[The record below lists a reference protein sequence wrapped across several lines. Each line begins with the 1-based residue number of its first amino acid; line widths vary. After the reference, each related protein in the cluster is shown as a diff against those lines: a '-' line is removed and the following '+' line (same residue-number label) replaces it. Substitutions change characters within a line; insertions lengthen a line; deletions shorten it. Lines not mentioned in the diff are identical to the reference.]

1 MSLFENINFNST
13 TSIFNQGKNT
23 SLFENTSGGLFGN
36 QEGGL
41 FGNNNNKLGNGS
53 LFSNQNQNT
62 LFNNINSGST
72 NNNSLFNSNNNIFS
86 ESNNFSSNN
95 NNNNKECSIG
105 NYFNGIE
112 MREKNSGKIENVKYM
127 SIGMKPEFSH
137 ASNEELRLADF
148 EKSKTGTIN
157 KFKIINTSSNNNNSF
172 NIGSIFTT
180 TKTNNTNNNIFNTT
194 SSGNKNQGGIFNNNN
209 NQNISQFSFGKNEVG
224 DLFNNTKKERT
235 GLFDNINT
243 QNNNLFSNNNQGLN
257 LLNNNNQG
265 NSMFGNLNDN
275 NRTQNGNLF
284 GQGKSLFENDN
295 NKSIFGNNNNPNNN
309 NQLGGFFGNKK
320 DINGNQSENIFGN
333 GNSTN
338 QGLFSNNNHGNNLF
352 NTNKTNLF
360 DDNNKNIGMFGVPTN
375 NTKDTLFNN
384 TNNNPISLFPN
395 NENNKNNEKK
405 GNMFSDLSNGLFKNN
420 NTQNND
426 SSKNNGSI
434 FGKTTFTFDK
444 NSNNISSNNANI
456 GGIFLNN
463 NNTNNN
469 NNSSSNLNS
478 IFNNNNQNLNMN
490 NNTPNIANTS
500 KTPNSELYGNV
511 TLEDIV
517 NPLNY
522 FNEQK
527 TLKMSPQD
535 EILAQS
541 IIDAVQK
548 QKSVEEFLEELD
560 RKYENKNN
568 DKNSNLLDIY
578 GTYLNSSNDYLNDM
592 TSIKR
597 NLNVKN
603 KLDESSSYNLS
614 NFNKMDNESSSIY
627 NRDEFEKTM
636 SKISEIYDEYER
648 YKNNF
653 KNIQMKN
660 YANIH
665 TMNKKKIE
673 NGSFTENLNTI
684 YLNSKVNNSSNK
696 SSSINNKQIMA
707 NDEMLYQRNLMEF
720 NKLSNDN
727 IMANDENE
735 NNNDDND
742 IVITDFKNENN
753 SSKKRNGK
761 KAYNNN
767 LNGKMTQIIDSIII
781 KYHLPEEDNS
791 KKMHKINLES
801 INKYVKIK
809 TLREEIKQAVYNELR
824 LQNLHKN
831 YSIGRISLLMSEE
844 FLVDDKTL
852 ADYNLD
858 NCDYKIKALI
868 TYNQINIINKEE
880 VKKEEQK
887 NYDDELAPIDLVP
900 KLKKEGYNC
909 SPSIIE
915 LSRKTVE
922 ELKKVENFRI
932 FNKFGEVEFKEP
944 VNLLGINL
952 DEQVTIGRNL
962 IDTGD
967 KLDYKSVFKLYNFKI
982 GENGLNKYK
991 VNLKELGGK
1000 FLSYNNNELVW
1011 EYNGNIP
1018 VAN

>member
-1 MSLFENINFNST
+1 MSLFGNINFDSN
-13 TSIFNQGKNT
+13 TSIFNQGKTT

-41 FGNNNNKLGNGS
+41 FGNNNNKSGNES

-72 NNNSLFNSNNNIFS
+72 SNTSLFNINNNIFS
-86 ESNNFSSNN
+86 GSNNFSSNN
-95 NNNNKECSIG
+95 NNKNKECSIG

-112 MREKNSGKIENVKYM
+112 MREKNGGKIENVKYM
-127 SIGMKPEFSH
+127 SIEMKPEFSY

-148 EKSKTGTIN
+148 EKSKTGCIN
-157 KFKIINTSSNNNNSF
+157 QFKIINTSSNNNNSF
-172 NIGSIFTT
+172 NMGSIFTT
-180 TKTNNTNNNIFNTT
+180 NKTNTTNNNIFNTT
-194 SSGNKNQGGIFNNNN
+194 SSGNKNHGGIFDN
-209 NQNISQFSFGKNEVG
+209 NQHISQFSFGN
-224 DLFNNTKKERT
+224 NNTKTERT

-243 QNNNLFSNNNQGLN
+243 QKTNLFGNDTQSSSLF
-257 LLNNNNQG
+257 NNNNQG
-265 NSMFGNLNDN
+265 NSMFGNLSDN

-295 NKSIFGNNNNPNNN
+295 KSIFGNNNN
-309 NQLGGFFGNKK
+309 NQLGGLFGNKK
-320 DINGNQSENIFGN
+320 SINDNKSDSILGN
-333 GNSTN
+333 GNNAN
-338 QGLFSNNNHGNNLF
+338 QGLFSNNNPGTNFF

-360 DDNNKNIGMFGVPTN
+360 DDKKT
-375 NTKDTLFNN
+375 TLFNN
-384 TNNNPISLFPN
+384 TNNNPFSLSTN

-405 GNMFSDLSNGLFKNN
+405 GNIFGDISSGLFNKN
-420 NTQNND
+420 TPNND

-434 FGKTTFTFDK
+434 FGNTTFMFGK
-444 NSNNISSNNANI
+444 SNNNISSNNANI
-456 GGIFLNN
+456 GGILLNN
-463 NNTNNN
+463 NNSNNN
-469 NNSSSNLNS
+469 NNSSSNKNS
-478 IFNNNNQNLNMN
+478 IINNIGTNMSLVGNTNNNNQNLNMN

-527 TLKMSPQD
+527 SLKLSPQE

-548 QKSVEEFLEELD
+548 QKSVEEFLKELD
-560 RKYENKNN
+560 RKYENKND
-568 DKNSNLLDIY
+568 DKNNNLLDIY
-578 GTYLNSSNDYLNDM
+578 GTYLNSSNDYLSDM

-603 KLDESSSYNLS
+603 KINESSSYNLS
-614 NFNKMDNESSSIY
+614 NFNKMYNESYSIY

-660 YANIH
+660 YASIH
-665 TMNKKKIE
+665 TINKKKTE
-673 NGSFTENLNTI
+673 NGSFTKNLNST
-684 YLNSKVNNSSNK
+684 YQNSKVNNSSNK
-696 SSSINNKQIMA
+696 SSSINNNKMMA
-707 NDEMLYQRNLMEF
+707 NDEMLYQRNLIEF

-735 NNNDDND
+735 NDNDEND
-742 IVITDFKNENN
+742 IVITNFRNENN

-767 LNGKMTQIIDSIII
+767 LNGKMTQVIDSIII

-809 TLREEIKQAVYNELR
+809 TLREEINQEVYNELR
-824 LQNLHKN
+824 LQNLHQK

-868 TYNQINIINKEE
+868 TYNPININNKEK

-887 NYDDELAPIDLVP
+887 NNDDELAPIDLVP

-967 KLDYKSVFKLYNFKI
+967 KLNYKSVFKLYNFKI